1 VRVYISVD
9 MEGVAGISHAD
20 PTGREDR
27 GYPAAVDLMLGEAN
41 AAIEGA
47 LAGGA
52 DEVVVNDSH
61 GGMFNLPP
69 DRLHPKA
76 RLIQGTKAF
85 SMVEGASVGHFDVAL
100 FVGYHTRAGHPRGTI
115 AHTYTGK
122 PTLTLLDGRPV
133 GEAGLNA
140 MYLGALGIPV
150 GLVCGDDAL
159 AEEIEAWLPWV
170 ERVIV
175 KRAVSGNAAESV
187 HPSVAADLIR
197 AGAKAAVRRAA
208 TPRAGTAQA
217 AALQPLRLTPPI
229 EIGIDFARAI
239 QADVAAI
246 VPGFRREGDRG
257 VRYSAAD
264 PIEAYR
270 AFLAAVRLGS
280 TIA

>member
-1 VRVYISVD
+1 VRVYISID
-9 MEGVAGISHAD
+9 MEGIAGISHPD
-20 PTGREDR
+20 PTGRDDR

-47 LAGGA
+47 YAGGA
-52 DEVVVNDSH
+52 DAVVVNDSH
-61 GGMFNLPP
+61 GGMFNLPA

-76 RLIQGTKAF
+76 RLIQGTKAL
-85 SMVEGASVGHFDVAL
+85 SMVEAATDGRFDVAL

-122 PTLTLLDGRPV
+122 PTLTLLGGRPV

-159 AEEIEAWLPWV
+159 AEEIAEWLPWA
-170 ERVIV
+170 ERVVV
-175 KRAVSGNAAESV
+175 KRAVSGYAADSV
-187 HPSVAADLIR
+187 HPTVAADLIR
-197 AGAKAAVRRAA
+197 AGAKTAIKRAA
-208 TPRAGTAQA
+208 TGATGTGKTAG
-217 AALQPLRLTPPI
+217 LQPLRLTPPI

-257 VRYSAAD
+257 VRYQSDNAID
-264 PIEAYR
+264 AYR
-270 AFLAAVRLGS
+270 GFLAAVRLGS